1 MSQLVDLAPLGANGE
16 LHVVVECP
24 RGATVKLKYE
34 PRLRTMAVSR
44 SLPLGLSYPFDW
56 GFVPGT
62 TAPDG
67 DPLDALA
74 LHDASTYP
82 GVVLRCR
89 PIGVVQLEQEANRGG
104 RERNDRIIAIPSW
117 HDRMGE
123 LARATEL
130 PERLRLEIE
139 QFFLS
144 TTFFTAKNPVILGWK
159 NSRAAKLLVQA
170 SVKNYRSRRK
180 KSRA

>member
-1 MSQLVDLAPLGANGE
+1 MSRLIDLPPLGTEGE

-24 RGATVKLKYE
+24 RGATVKLKYD
-34 PRLRTMAVSR
+34 PQLQAMAVSR
-44 SLPLGLSYPFDW
+44 SLPLGLAYPFDW
-56 GFVPGT
+56 GFIPGT
-62 TAPDG
+62 KAPDG
-67 DPLDALA
+67 DSLDALA

-82 GVVLRCR
+82 GVVLPCR

-104 RERNDRIIAIPSW
+104 RQRNDRIIAIPLW
-117 HDRMGE
+117 HDRMGD

-144 TTFFTAKNPVILGWK
+144 TTFFTAKDPVLLGWK
-159 NSRAAKLLVQA
+159 NSRAARLLIQA
-170 SVKNYRSRRK
+170 TSKEYTSQHKKRR
-180 KSRA
+180 